1 MAILFILSIISN
13 TSKQRIKYSIQYSDK
28 PKGTL
33 QMNAPYVII
42 GGDAA
47 GMSAASKIKR
57 EVPESEVIVYERAEH
72 ISYSACGMPYWIGGV
87 VDSDR
92 KLIVMT
98 PEIARKKRGI
108 QVHIHHEVIA
118 IDPIQHTVRVKELK
132 TGTEFTQPYSKLC
145 IATGARATKPPIP
158 GIDLPGVFTLRLL
171 RDAQHIHAYMD
182 AHPIHSAVIIGG
194 GYIGIE
200 MVEAMRERGI
210 ETHLVEMLPHIMPNF
225 DADMVTEITDHLV
238 QNEVQ
243 IHTDSRVTAIAQDG
257 DRLVVHADNVG
268 EIQADIIIIAIGV
281 TPNAEL
287 AADAGLQLGA
297 SKAIQVDRQM
307 RTSDPDIF
315 AAGDCV
321 EHYHWVL
328 ERNVWIPLAT
338 SANKGGRIVGE
349 NMLGGSSTLPGI
361 LGTAIVKVIDYT
373 MAITGLTETEA
384 RKSNLFGNAGE
395 FVGSTT
401 IDAHDKVG
409 YWPSVANIKVKLVFD
424 KRNGRI
430 LGSQMVGKD
439 GVNKRI
445 DIVATAITAKMN
457 LEDVTMLDLSYA
469 PPYSTTHDPI
479 QICASVAQR
488 ELLPQPQNT

>member
-1 MAILFILSIISN
+1 
-13 TSKQRIKYSIQYSDK
+13 
-28 PKGTL
+28 
-33 QMNAPYVII
+33 MNAPYVII

-57 EVPESEVIVYERAEH
+57 ELPEAEVIVYERSPH
-72 ISYSACGMPYWIGGV
+72 ISYSACGMPYWIGGI

-92 KLIVMT
+92 KLIVLT

-108 QVHIHHEVIA
+108 QVHIHHEAIA
-118 IDPIQHTVRVKELK
+118 INPSQHTIQVKNLN
-132 TGTEFTQPYSKLC
+132 TGKEFSQPYSKLC

-158 GIDLPGVFTLRLL
+158 GIDLPGVFTLRIL
-171 RDAQHIHAYMD
+171 RDAQHIHTYMN
-182 AHPIHSAVIIGG
+182 AHPMHSAVVIGG

-210 ETHLVEMLPHIMPNF
+210 ETHLIEMQPQIMPNF
-225 DADMVTEITDHLV
+225 DPDMVKEIATHLTQKGV
-238 QNEVQ
+238 N
-243 IHTDSRVTAIAQDG
+243 IHTESRVSAITQDG
-257 DRLVVHADNVG
+257 SHLLVHADKTG
-268 EIQADIIIIAIGV
+268 EIRADIVIIAIGV

-287 AADAGLQLGA
+287 AADAGLQLGT

-307 RTSDPDIF
+307 RTTDPDIF

-328 ERNVWIPLAT
+328 DRNVWIPLAT
-338 SANKGGRIVGE
+338 SANKGGRVAGE
-349 NMLGGSSTLPGI
+349 NMLGNNATLPGI
-361 LGTAIVKVIDYT
+361 LGTAVVKVFDHT

-384 RKSNLFGNAGE
+384 RKSNLFGMAGE
-395 FVGSTT
+395 FVGATT
-401 IDAHDKVG
+401 IDANDKVG
-409 YWPSVANIKVKLVFD
+409 YWPDVANIKVKLVFD

-430 LGSQMVGKD
+430 LGCQLVGKD
-439 GVNKRI
+439 GINKRI
-445 DIVATAITAKMN
+445 DIIATAITAKMN

-469 PPYSTTHDPI
+469 PPYSTTHDPL

-488 ELLPQPQNT
+488 DLLPQATHTSIGA